1 MLNRLKISARLWLL
15 TSTLCFVA
23 VVLTMAGLHS
33 LGRMEASL
41 RTVYVDRTVPAID
54 LGAITDEAHRS
65 RFRMA
70 IAAGSADL
78 EKVAG
83 YASQIAE
90 IDRAIDRV
98 WAKYRATYLTAEEVV
113 LAAKIERDLADFR
126 EVREATM
133 RFAAQGKRD
142 QAMEISLGDG
152 MLKFNRLRDSLKDLF
167 DLQGRV
173 AEEEYNQGQAGY
185 AAAIR
190 SAIAVTGAAI
200 VIGVLLAYW
209 IIRSISTPIASMNL
223 ALARLAKGDFS
234 ASADVTSVD
243 ELGEMAASF
252 NAALAYVR
260 ASVVKVREAAAR
272 LARGD
277 LSMRI
282 GLDSNDELG
291 LMAKDLD
298 TAIEF
303 MRTALTEVA
312 LAAEEVSEAAREM
325 SAGSEE
331 LASGAQQQAS
341 SLEET
346 SASLEQMTSSVKQ
359 TSDNAQEGAQASSKA
374 REIATRGSQ
383 VASDAVRA
391 MRDVNE
397 SSARIADIITTIDE
411 IAFQTNLLA
420 LNAAVEAAR
429 AGEMGRGFAVVAA
442 EVRSLAVR
450 SATSAKEIKGL
461 IQDSLRKVE
470 AGSALVDLSGAALV
484 EIVTSV
490 KRVTDIAGEIASA
503 SREQAGGIDQVNRAM
518 GQMDS
523 VTQESAS
530 QTEQLAATAE
540 SMAAQGEEL
549 LELVGRFTLTA
560 GEAGRGRATKR
571 TPAAAKGFA
580 HGGGGHGNPRA
591 LLAGVSHGK
600 GRSPAKASAS
610 NGSHAVQNDV
620 ANDDEGGFELF

>member
-15 TSTLCFVA
+15 TSTLGLLA
-23 VVLTMAGLHS
+23 VLWTMVGLHS
-33 LGRMEASL
+33 LAQLNAAEHDLYTHRIVPLTQVTAIHERMLANRLSIANAL
-41 RTVYVDRTVPAID
+41 LFP
-54 LGAITDEAHRS
+54 DEAAQS
-65 RFRMA
+65 
-70 IAAGSADL
+70 
-78 EKVAG
+78 
-83 YASQIAE
+83 
-90 IDRAIDRV
+90 
-98 WAKYRATYLTAEEVV
+98 TAEVERR
-113 LAAKIERDLADFR
+113 LAE
-126 EVREATM
+126 
-133 RFAAQGKRD
+133 
-142 QAMEISLGDG
+142 
-152 MLKFNRLRDSLKDLF
+152 
-167 DLQGRV
+167 
-173 AEEEYNQGQAGY
+173 
-185 AAAIR
+185 
-190 SAIAVTGAAI
+190 
-200 VIGVLLAYW
+200 IGVLWDSYTSAAQPPHEKALADRFFVNRKRYVEEGILPTLVFVRAGNADGARERAKNFTRPLFAVARDDIAALIAMHTDAARAELERSDESYAAQRNVAFVALALGLLVSLAFAAS
-209 IIRSISTPIASMNL
+209 IIRSISTPIASMNA

-234 ASADVTSVD
+234 ATADVTAED
-243 ELGEMAASF
+243 ELAEMSASF

-260 ASVVKVREAAAR
+260 ATVLKVREAASR
-272 LARGD
+272 LSRGD

-282 GLDSNDELG
+282 GIDSNDELG

-391 MRDVNE
+391 MREVNE

-571 TPAAAKGFA
+571 KPAAAKSFA

-591 LLAGVSHGK
+591 LLAGSSNGK

>member
-23 VVLTMAGLHS
+23 VVLTMVGLHS

-70 IAAGSADL
+70 IAAFSADP

-190 SAIAVTGAAI
+190 SSIAVTGAAI

-234 ASADVTSVD
+234 AAADVTSVD

-252 NAALAYVR
+252 NAALVHVR

-560 GEAGRGRATKR
+560 GEAGRGRAAKR
-571 TPAAAKGFA
+571 KPGVGKGLP
-580 HGGGGHGNPRA
+580 HGSAHGNPRA

-610 NGSHAVQNDV
+610 NGSHAVQSDV